1 MTIVQD
7 HLVDQISVD
16 FGEACAELT
25 EARLRQQEKDSWANR
40 AAVAE
45 CHARID
51 VVLDLFLE
59 TRHAGRP
66 VGTGL
71 HKGSAWEKISRAR

>member
-16 FGEACAELT
+16 FTETCAELAR
-25 EARLRQQEKDSWANR
+25 ARLRRQEKDSRENR

-45 CHARID
+45 CNGRID

-59 TRHAGRP
+59 VRRADRP
-66 VGTGL
+66 
-71 HKGSAWEKISRAR
+71 ARVNPR